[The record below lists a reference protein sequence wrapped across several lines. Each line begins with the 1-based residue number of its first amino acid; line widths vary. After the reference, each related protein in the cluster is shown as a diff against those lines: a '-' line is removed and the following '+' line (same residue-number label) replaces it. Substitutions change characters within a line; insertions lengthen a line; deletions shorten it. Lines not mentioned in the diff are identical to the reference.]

1 MKIQIKYLIFFKK
14 ILDFNKQQKGN
25 GLPRMFARQDKV
37 SNRSRASDLLTPNF
51 QLPIALEQV
60 KASNK

>member
-1 MKIQIKYLIFFKK
+1 
-14 ILDFNKQQKGN
+14 
-25 GLPRMFARQDKV
+25 MFARQDKV